1 MNWLFWIMGAALLF
15 GLASVL
21 ALWSYGRF
29 ARQARGTSSQA
40 IAPGAD
46 SAIDQLVAPLEDAH
60 SGQSG
65 LAAVFDN
72 HRAFALRALSA
83 RAAGR
88 SLDMLYYIWRD
99 DMTGRMMSRELL
111 RAADRGVRVR
121 LLLDD
126 VNVQGFDPKYLALNG
141 HPGIEVR
148 LFNPI
153 RNRGGY
159 LRRGLEM
166 LLGIVRFNRRMHC
179 KAWIADGRLALV
191 GGRNI
196 GDTYFGAVSRRGRGS
211 GKRRNSRDLDLL
223 LLGPAVRRSSEIFDT
238 YWNSGLALPI
248 SALWKDHE
256 ADLTRFRAEL
266 DAELGTAAAGLY
278 LRQTLGEN
286 PALAGE
292 LAAMSLHWTASVKV
306 LADPP
311 EKALGQARGGWMP
324 GELLP
329 LLSQARFSVKLVTPY
344 FVPGREGMAV
354 LGGLASRGVRLQ
366 ILTNAL
372 SVTDHTVV
380 HGAYRRY
387 RRPLLAAGVALY
399 EFAPPTRR
407 GTPGEML
414 HGKLFLIDHR
424 QGFVGSFNFDLRSA
438 FLNTEMGILF
448 EDEALVEE
456 LLQEFASD
464 ISPARAHALH
474 LQGRLLSWRLAGSR
488 SDRHK
493 YHEPSAPPFRR
504 GLSWVIGHLPI
515 HSQL

>member
-1 MNWLFWIMGAALLF
+1 MNWLFWILGAALLF

-29 ARQARGTSSQA
+29 ARQARGAPSQA
-40 IAPGAD
+40 IPPGTD
-46 SAIDQLVAPLEDAH
+46 SAIDRLVAPLEAAR

-99 DMTGRMMSRELL
+99 DMTGRMLSRELL

-196 GDTYFGAVSRRGRGS
+196 GDTYFGAISRRLRSPGQ
-211 GKRRNSRDLDLL
+211 RRNSRDLDLL
-223 LLGPAVRRSSEIFDT
+223 LLGPSVRHSAEVFDA

-256 ADLTRFRAEL
+256 SDLARFRAEL
-266 DAELGTAAAGLY
+266 DAEQRTPAAVRY
-278 LRQTLGEN
+278 LRKSLGVQ

-292 LAAMSLHWTASVKV
+292 LKGLSLHWTDSVKV

-311 EKALGQARGGWMP
+311 EKALGQGRDGWMP

-329 LLSQARFSVKLVTPY
+329 LMSQARFSVKLVTPY

-354 LGGLASRGVRLQ
+354 LTGLASRGVRLQ

-372 SVTDHTVV
+372 SVTNHTIV

-387 RRPLLAAGVALY
+387 RRALLAAGVALY
-399 EFAPPTRR
+399 EFAPPARR
-407 GTPGEML
+407 GRAGEML
-414 HGKLFLIDHR
+414 HGKMFLIDHR

-448 EDEALVEE
+448 EDDALVGE
-456 LLQEFASD
+456 LSGEFARD
-464 ISPARAHALH
+464 ISPARSHALQ
-474 LQGRLLSWRLAGSR
+474 LQGRLLSWRLAGNR
-488 SDRHK
+488 ANRHK
-493 YHEPSAPPFRR
+493 YHEPSAPPLRR